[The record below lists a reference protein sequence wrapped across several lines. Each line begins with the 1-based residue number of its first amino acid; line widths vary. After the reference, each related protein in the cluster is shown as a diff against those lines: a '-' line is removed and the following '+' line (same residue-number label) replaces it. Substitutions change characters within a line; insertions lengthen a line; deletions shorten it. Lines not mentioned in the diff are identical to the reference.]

1 MGRKESNQ
9 TNKSMVLKMSLKF
22 IQHYLYEI
30 YVSILEVPDLPTTE
44 IPDTIPVSSSIDW
57 QAAFGFGQ
65 QNKNKEYQD
74 DDLGRVEGCQF

>member
-1 MGRKESNQ
+1 MESI
-9 TNKSMVLKMSLKF
+9 F
-22 IQHYLYEI
+22 I
-30 YVSILEVPDLPTTE
+30 ILEVPDLPTTE

-74 DDLGRVEGCQF
+74 DDLGRVESSQF

>member
-1 MGRKESNQ
+1 
-9 TNKSMVLKMSLKF
+9 MVFEMSFKF
-22 IQHYLYEI
+22 IQHYLNEI

-74 DDLGRVEGCQF
+74 DDLGRVESGQF